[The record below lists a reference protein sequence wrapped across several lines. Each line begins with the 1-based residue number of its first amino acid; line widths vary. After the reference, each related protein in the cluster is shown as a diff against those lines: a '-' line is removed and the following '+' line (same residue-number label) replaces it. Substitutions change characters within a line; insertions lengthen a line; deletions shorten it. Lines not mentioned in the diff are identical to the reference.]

1 MLDLTNVSGPE
12 WEQIPPVGSFLRK
25 IDTHYFGITTKF
37 NNCLR
42 VVSEEIR
49 LRQAEFEH

>member
-1 MLDLTNVSGPE
+1 MFLGPNGSKSLQ
-12 WEQIPPVGSFLRK
+12 WEAFLGSVNRK
-25 IDTHYFGITTKF
+25 INTHYFGITTKF